1 MPLLIFSV
9 GRGIPI
15 TPVEEGKTSLGSIL
29 NRKPASRH
37 AASASPRPWLPV
49 HALALPLLT
58 TTAWRTPRF
67 IRFNPTKTGAALT
80 LFVVKR
86 AAAVAGRSENITAK
100 SFFRLFLM
108 PQAIPANLNPGTV
121 TLAIELPDLTC
132 CSLPFSQVKGPG
144 PKEGRRSSHYFV

>member
-37 AASASPRPWLPV
+37 AASASRRPWLPV

-67 IRFNPTKTGAALT
+67 IRFNPTKT
-80 LFVVKR
+80 